1 MYSLFKRLYRK
12 ENSMISYLFCFLRQ
26 KISNANVFQFGP
38 LTMPFKLLKLI
49 VSENYTMIK
58 IYLPS
63 GCLRALAV
71 NGGGPGGRLGPTGA
85 GLIHAAATV
94 LPRVSFPTFLN
105 LKKHILNLKISFRS
119 YALPWCAVHSDG
131 AARTHAAKDEHAP
144 DRFRVIL
151 KHLNEVK

>member
-1 MYSLFKRLYRK
+1 MSVK
-12 ENSMISYLFCFLRQ
+12 
-26 KISNANVFQFGP
+26 V
-38 LTMPFKLLKLI
+38 LKPS

-58 IYLPS
+58 MYLPS

-71 NGGGPGGRLGPTGA
+71 NGGGPGGRLGSTGA
-85 GLIHAAATV
+85 GLIHAEATV

-105 LKKHILNLKISFRS
+105 LKKLILNLKISFHS

-144 DRFRVIL
+144 DRFRVISNIRM
-151 KHLNEVK
+151 K